1 MARVRAARGK
11 RSRKAMIW
19 SALWCTAMAS
29 ATAGAQSAAQAR
41 AAPASQMRAVAI
53 GAGPLD
59 TVLARYAAAAGVQ
72 IVYDPAWLA
81 GRQESGPLG
90 RDERAA
96 GL

>member
-59 TVLARYAAAAGVQ
+59 TVLARYAAARAYRSSMTPRG
-72 IVYDPAWLA
+72 W
-81 GRQESGPLG
+81 
-90 RDERAA
+90 RAA
-96 GL
+96 RVRASRAR